1 MGKIENK
8 EQMIS
13 RLEQIRKE
21 KRLPAKEFCQ
31 KAGVDNSNY
40 SKAVN
45 GKINLS
51 DDMIRRF
58 CKTYNISEAYLRFG
72 HDYSVHPQDDM
83 IGKTVKNLINKN
95 SEVLKLFEGIGEMRV
110 QGLKHEP
117 QKHMSLDKKGVP
129 YYNVSFSM
137 SFDLL
142 GEDSTSKPDYMIDFE
157 PYNNCDVWCNAH
169 GNSMAP
175 TISNGDIV
183 ALKKIWDIKYLINRE
198 IYAIQTKSGL
208 RTIKRVKDNG
218 DTITLIA
225 DNKEYEPQTIPK
237 NEIEQIFIVKGSMKV
252 F

>member
-21 KRLPAKEFCQ
+21 KRLPAKVFCQ

-40 SKAVN
+40 SKAAN

-72 HDYSVHPQDDM
+72 HDYSVHPKDDM
-83 IGKTVKNLINKN
+83 IDKTVKNLINKN
-95 SEVLKLFEGIGEMRV
+95 SEVIKLFEGIGEMRV
-110 QGLKHEP
+110 PGLKHEP

-142 GEDSTSKPDYMIDFE
+142 GEDSTSKPTYD
-157 PYNNCDVWCNAH
+157 
-169 GNSMAP
+169 
-175 TISNGDIV
+175 
-183 ALKKIWDIKYLINRE
+183 R
-198 IYAIQTKSGL
+198 L
-208 RTIKRVKDNG
+208 RTIQQ
-218 DTITLIA
+218 L
-225 DNKEYEPQTIPK
+225 
-237 NEIEQIFIVKGSMKV
+237 
-252 F
+252 